1 MGPVPMAAFEQSAAS
16 MLAGP
21 ARKTPWNA
29 HKLLISWKFNSKTPP
44 PGVSRTAGCAGEG
57 FEVSGS
63 WPGLVDADGGGF
75 GPGAEAFRTD
85 GADVE
90 AEEVADGPVFQAWE
104 ISPEASAFAPKFTS
118 ET

>member
-16 MLAGP
+16 MLAAQLGKLHGMLINCLFPGNLIAKPRRP
-21 ARKTPWNA
+21 AKRAT
-29 HKLLISWKFNSKTPP
+29 
-44 PGVSRTAGCAGEG
+44 GYVGAGLS
-57 FEVSGS
+57 FSGS